1 MILYPARVIDGT
13 GADAVENH
21 AVVISD
27 SIVDAVVPASQVARV
42 AGDVE
47 LQLPSHTLIPGLINN
62 HVHLELP
69 GDNTPFTPW
78 IDLQSDAALALW
90 AAHNAAQSLRS
101 GVTTVR
107 DCGGRGTTVFDV
119 RQAQREGRIE
129 AARIVAC
136 GWTLTITGG
145 HTRQFG
151 GEVDGEVGLR
161 RAVRDVIARGAD
173 YVKVMAAGGGTPGSL
188 PQYPSFTREELTAI
202 VETAHSLGRKVSAHC
217 IATGSIENAVD
228 AGVDMIEHASFYG
241 PDQMPHLDERIA
253 EKLAAS
259 GIPVTPTLQVARDMF
274 DIAAAEGGSDPIW
287 ERRLE
292 TQRTTIRALHEL
304 GVPLLAG
311 SDAGWR
317 ATAFDTFWKELDELT
332 ICGLSPI
339 EVIHA
344 ATGAVSAVLGTAAEF
359 GTLQPGRA
367 ADLVAVAGNLD
378 DDITVLKDIE
388 MVMQAGRFVGRG
400 TWGVGDG

>member
-1 MILYPARVIDGT
+1 MSRTILYPDSIIDGT
-13 GADAVENH
+13 GAEAIDDH
-21 AVVISD
+21 AVVVRDGVVEAVLPVGQVGSD
-27 SIVDAVVPASQVARV
+27 D
-42 AGDVE
+42 GDNE
-47 LQLPSHTLIPGLINN
+47 LRLTGCTLIPGLINN

-78 IDLQSDAALALW
+78 IDLQSDAALAIW
-90 AAHNAAQSLRS
+90 AAHNARVSLLS

-129 AARIVAC
+129 AARIVSC

-145 HTRQFG
+145 HTRHFG
-151 GEVDGEVGLR
+151 GEVDGVVGVQ
-161 RAVRDVIARGAD
+161 RAVRDVISRGAE

-188 PQYPSFTREELTAI
+188 PQYPSFTKEELTAI
-202 VETAHSLGRKVSAHC
+202 VEMSHSMGRKVSAHC
-217 IATGSIENAVD
+217 IATASIENAVD

-241 PDQMPHLDERIA
+241 PDQIPQIDQRVA
-253 EKLAAS
+253 EKLAGS
-259 GIPVTPTLQVARDMF
+259 GIPVTPTLQVARDMY
-274 DIAAAEGGSDPIW
+274 DIAMDAGGDVDPVW

-292 TQRTTIRALHEL
+292 TQRGIIAALREL

-317 ATAFDTFWKELDELT
+317 ATAFDTLWKELEELT
-332 ICGLSPI
+332 FAGMSPV

-344 ATGAVSAVLGTAAEF
+344 ATGAVSALLGYGDSF
-359 GTLQPGRA
+359 GTIEPGRA
-367 ADLVAVAGNLD
+367 ADLVAVRGDLSS
-378 DDITVLKDIE
+378 DIRVVQNVAL
-388 MVMQAGRFVGRG
+388 VMQGGQMVVRN
-400 TWGVGDG
+400 

>member
-1 MILYPARVIDGT
+1 MSRTILYPDQIIDGT
-13 GADAVENH
+13 AAAPVTEH
-21 AVVISD
+21 AVVI
-27 SIVDAVVPASQVARV
+27 VDGVIAAVTPSAQIDVTDD
-42 AGDVE
+42 DVE
-47 LQLPSHTLIPGLINN
+47 FQLPGLTLIPGLINN

-69 GDNTPFTPW
+69 GDNTPFVPW

-90 AAHNAAQSLRS
+90 AAYNASQSLRA

-119 RQAQREGRIE
+119 RQAQHEGRID
-129 AARIVAC
+129 AARIISC

-151 GEVDGEVGLR
+151 GEVDGEIGLR
-161 RAVRDVIARGAD
+161 RAVRDVISRGAD

-188 PQYPSFTREELTAI
+188 PQYPSFTTEELTAI

-241 PDQMPHLDERIA
+241 PDQIPRLDERIA
-253 EKLAAS
+253 EKLAAA
-259 GIPVTPTLQVARDMF
+259 GIPVTPTLQVARDMA
-274 DIAAAEGGSDPIW
+274 DLNAADEDPRW
-287 ERRLE
+287 QRRLE
-292 TQRTTIRALHEL
+292 TQRGIVRTLHEL

-317 ATAFDTFWKELDELT
+317 ATAFDTFWKELDELAL
-332 ICGLSPI
+332 CGLSPV

-344 ATGAVSAVLGTAAEF
+344 ATGAVSEVLGTDHVF
-359 GTLQPGRA
+359 GTIQPGRS
-367 ADLVAVAGNLD
+367 ADLVAVAGNLE
-378 DDITVLKDIE
+378 DDITVLSNVE
-388 MVMQAGRFVGRG
+388 MVMQAGRIVHSA
-400 TWGVGDG
+400 